1 MEIVFPLFDGI
12 TPLDLVGPF
21 EVLGR
26 LPGAEVKLVAK
37 ERGEN
42 RTRGG
47 SLALVADYALD
58 DVTAPDILV
67 VPGGHGA
74 VDAAR
79 DERIIDWIRAVHET
93 TQWTTSVCTGSLILG
108 GAGLLQGLR
117 ATTHWRSM
125 EKLAA
130 FGATPVRERV
140 VEEGKIITAAGVS
153 SGIDMALTLAA
164 RVAGDETAKAIQL
177 AIEYAPEPPFESGD
191 FGTAPEARRRLAGT
205 GLNLP

>member
-1 MEIVFPLFDGI
+1 MKIAFLLFEGI

-37 ERGEN
+37 ERGQK
-42 RTRGG
+42 RTIGA
-47 SLALVADYALD
+47 SLALVADYAFD
-58 DVTAPDILV
+58 EVTAPDILV

-74 VDAAR
+74 GDAAR
-79 DERIIDWIRAVHET
+79 DERITDWVRAAHEK

-125 EKLAA
+125 EKLTAY
-130 FGATPVRERV
+130 GATPVRERI

-164 RVAGDETAKAIQL
+164 RVAGDEIAKAIQL
-177 AIEYAPEPPFESGD
+177 AIEYAPEPPFAGGD

-205 GLNLP
+205 GLNIP